1 MREMEFKM
9 EIEYE
14 QIREGA
20 EVSVEEGYLQDGL
33 VVYYTIIPAVAMSAN
48 FTRQEALKS
57 RKGTVS
63 RVRQDESSGAY
74 YVTVSF
80 DE

>member
-9 EIEYE
+9 EIDYE
-14 QIREGA
+14 QIKEGA

-33 VVYYTIIPAVAMSAN
+33 VVYYTIVPAVAMSAN
-48 FTRQEALKS
+48 YTRQEALTS
-57 RKGTVS
+57 RSGIVS
-63 RVRQDESSGAY
+63 HVRQDESSGAF